1 MAKPSP
7 WKPFVCSQVKIEWK
21 SEAFDWHYFY
31 VISCAGSSARLRGI
45 DDQEAGVKHIGDEFD
60 ALWDEVF
67 LISPVT
73 PRESSAFFDMENGVL
88 EKAKALVDG
97 RDKSDHYG
105 PPEESM
111 RKIALIWSGIL
122 GVEISAEKV
131 ALMML
136 GLKMARLSVNP
147 RHTDSLID
155 AGGYVRILERL
166 GS

>member
-1 MAKPSP
+1 MAKPRVPSDSSY
-7 WKPFVCSQVKIEWK
+7 FEAIEM
-21 SEAFDWHYFY
+21 
-31 VISCAGSSARLRGI
+31 G
-45 DDQEAGVKHIGDEFD
+45 
-60 ALWDEVF
+60 
-67 LISPVT
+67 
-73 PRESSAFFDMENGVL
+73 GVL

-122 GVEISAEKV
+122 GSEISAEKV

-147 RHTDSLID
+147 RHVDSLVD

-166 GS
+166 SK

>member
-1 MAKPSP
+1 MAKPKDIPADS
-7 WKPFVCSQVKIEWK
+7 
-21 SEAFDWHYFY
+21 
-31 VISCAGSSARLRGI
+31 
-45 DDQEAGVKHIGDEFD
+45 
-60 ALWDEVF
+60 
-67 LISPVT
+67 T
-73 PRESSAFFDMENGVL
+73 FFDMENGVL

-122 GVEISAEKV
+122 GSEISAEKV

-147 RHTDSLID
+147 RHVDSLVD

-166 GS
+166 SK